1 MTIQS
6 YLTKPQWREK
16 FQVPFIQILL
26 FMTAFLFAQAILFEA
41 TVPLFV
47 PFYIACAVYENRYS
61 RTVLYGGMLGALM
74 LGVGHLLQI
83 ILQIFM
89 YSLMRKIPLVGRH
102 KIVAL
107 MVATA
112 IVQVAWQLSFYAF
125 QVPPVV
131 QLYMLFEIVASGIV
145 YVFFKQ
151 ALVEPNRLFVDWR
164 YERTISVIIL
174 FSFLL
179 VALNEIQIFNIAPA
193 TLLLQFAIC
202 CAAFYGSV
210 TFAAFIAIVISV
222 TLSMSQLSFSGMI
235 ALYAVT
241 GALVGNA
248 KRLGKYGIA
257 LLSIVPSAIFVFYD
271 ATLPLDIVHF
281 TSISLGALL
290 FIQVAT
296 FIRPKKKEVV
306 KEQSY
311 VEQSLDD
318 FRRFNVFLQEMVE
331 LSLVENLQ
339 RKVPLTDFTVC
350 NQCYRYEQC
359 WSQNIMEI
367 KLKELLVARQTKQ
380 EAAVIKAEQQV
391 QTACI
396 RSVHLLNELQHRVM
410 QFNIMNQ
417 QYYSRKLI
425 GNQLKEMGQHF
436 ERLLERT
443 AEIGAEKTLIEQRLQ
458 QQLGAECVQVQ
469 VDKLRFGYV
478 TGSVSF
484 VQEVDPQTLAQQ
496 LTRFFKEQMDVDSK
510 VSEKAII
517 STVKYKFRSA
527 IRYQMEYDV
536 YNKTNA
542 EISGDHVVMTEV
554 ESGLHALL
562 VADGM
567 GTGVLAREQSTQL
580 LFLLRQ
586 CLQYQLSPE
595 LTLLTLQYFL
605 NPITQ
610 DSYATLDM
618 LLFDLKK
625 GELIVWKT
633 GSSATYVVRG
643 DQLMVLESRSAPI
656 GTLQEKTSAQ
666 TLQLLAGDCVII
678 LTDGM
683 FESEQYEEQERY
695 LQQLILQNAQ
705 RGWTLATMLYEVMES
720 YKAKYVV
727 QDDVTF
733 IATKIEHLQG
743 SWATVKI

>member
-1 MTIQS
+1 MTIQA
-6 YLTKPQWREK
+6 YLTKPRWHTKLQT
-16 FQVPFIQILL
+16 PIIQLLL

-47 PFYIACAVYENRYS
+47 PFYIACSVYESRYK
-61 RTVLYGGMLGALM
+61 RAVLYGGLLGALT
-74 LGVGHLLQI
+74 LGVGQLLLVV
-83 ILQIFM
+83 LQIFM
-89 YSLMRKIPLVGRH
+89 FGVVRKLPLVGQH
-102 KIVAL
+102 KVVTLII
-107 MVATA
+107 ATA
-112 IVQVAWQLSFYAF
+112 IVQIMWQLSFYALH
-125 QVPPVV
+125 VPPVV

-151 ALVEPNRLFVDWR
+151 ALVEPSKLFVDWR
-164 YERTISVIIL
+164 YERTISVMIL
-174 FSFLL
+174 FSLLL
-179 VALNEIQIFNIAPA
+179 VALNKIQLFNIAPA
-193 TLLLQFAIC
+193 TLLLQLAIC

-210 TFAAFIAIVISV
+210 TFASFVAVILSV

-257 LLSIVPSAIFVFYD
+257 IVSVVPSVVFMFYD

-290 FIQVAT
+290 FLQLAAFIQP
-296 FIRPKKKEVV
+296 RKKVPV
-306 KEQSY
+306 KEHSY

-318 FRRFNVFLQEMVE
+318 FRRFNIFLQEMVE

-339 RKVPLTDFTVC
+339 RKVPLTNFTVC
-350 NQCYRYEQC
+350 QQCYRYEQC
-359 WSQNIMEI
+359 WSQNTMEI
-367 KLKELLVARQTKQ
+367 KLKELLIARQTKQ
-380 EAAVIKAEQQV
+380 QAAQIKAEQQV
-391 QTACI
+391 QAACI
-396 RSVHLLNELQHRVM
+396 RSVHLLNELQHRIM
-410 QFNIMNQ
+410 QFNIMHQ
-417 QYYSRKLI
+417 QYYSRKLV

-443 AEIGAEKTLIEQRLQ
+443 AEIGAEKGIIEQRLQ
-458 QQLGAECVQVQ
+458 QQLGEDCVQVY

-478 TGSVSF
+478 TGDVLF
-484 VQEVDPQTLAQQ
+484 AQEMDEQYLGQQ
-496 LTRFFKEQMDVDSK
+496 LSQFFKEQIDIDGK
-510 VSEKAII
+510 TSEKAII
-517 STVKYKFRSA
+517 STVKYRFRSA

-536 YNKTNA
+536 YNKTNSD
-542 EISGDHVVMTEV
+542 ISGDQVIMTEV

-562 VADGM
+562 VSDGM
-567 GTGVLAREQSTQL
+567 GTGVMAREQSTQL
-580 LFLLRQ
+580 LFLLRH
-586 CLQYQLSPE
+586 CMQYQLSPE

-605 NPITQ
+605 NPLTQ

-643 DQLMVLESRSAPI
+643 ERLIVLESRAAPI
-656 GTLQEKTSAQ
+656 GTLQDKTSAQ

-683 FESEQYEEQERY
+683 FESELYEEQEYY
-695 LQQLILQNAQ
+695 LQQLLLQNVQ
-705 RGWTLATMLYEVMES
+705 HEWTLATLLYEVMES
-720 YKAKYVV
+720 YKAKYIV

-733 IATKIEHLQG
+733 IATKIDHLHG